1 MSNAIRLS
9 VLSSFTA
16 RCRCCVVYP
25 SKHRAIP
32 IAAHPRRVRHP
43 HRRTR
48 SLHGRSALPFPRIAP
63 LRSSTNDTG
72 LAARSGRVCKAV
84 KFPPGYDYTEKLFP
98 CGFLLLW
105 EPRCNTPYGHAAI
118 KRVFCLYK
126 RPPSWYAGRPYP
138 RLPFCAASVGRPKI
152 CRFFF
157 SNSY

>member
-63 LRSSTNDTG
+63 LRASTNDTG

-84 KFPPGYDYTEKLFP
+84 KFPPGYDDTEKLFP
-98 CGFLLLW
+98 CGFQPDVDPKT
-105 EPRCNTPYGHAAI
+105 EVVAFG
-118 KRVFCLYK
+118 VQ
-126 RPPSWYAGRPYP
+126 G
-138 RLPFCAASVGRPKI
+138 SVGTLRNRRI
-152 CRFFF
+152 YAF
-157 SNSY
+157 SLIHFLLVQSNKAARGAQYDSL